1 MKRRHATRS
10 PQAADFIIGTLVGLS
25 IVVAV
30 FVMMA

>member
-1 MKRRHATRS
+1 MRRRKETRS
-10 PQAADFIIGTLVGLS
+10 PQAADFVAGALIGLS

>member
-1 MKRRHATRS
+1 MKKRQATRA
-10 PQAADFIIGTLVGLS
+10 PQAADFIAGALIGLS